1 MYHLMDLLGKVVTVK
16 NTRGDELVAT
26 LVGINEENTVVTL
39 KHAKLVAFSN
49 NQIVLMPYIFTAT
62 AETLFVETRN
72 IFTVTETL
80 ADAADDYLAMLADND
95 TDDTADSD
103 TDEA

>member
-1 MYHLMDLLGKVVTVK
+1 MYHLPDLVGKVVTVK
-16 NTRGDELVAT
+16 TNRGDELIAT
-26 LVGINEENTVVTL
+26 LMAINEENTVVTL

-49 NQIVLMPYIFTAT
+49 NQTVLMPYIFTAT

-72 IFTVTETL
+72 IFAVTETL

-95 TDDTADSD
+95 SDDTANSD